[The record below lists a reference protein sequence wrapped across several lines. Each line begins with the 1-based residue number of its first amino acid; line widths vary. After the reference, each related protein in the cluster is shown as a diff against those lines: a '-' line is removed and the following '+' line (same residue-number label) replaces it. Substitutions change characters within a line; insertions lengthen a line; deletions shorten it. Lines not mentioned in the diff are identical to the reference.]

1 MSRSLPQASRDSAP
15 TGNDSMTDSGGQAA
29 SIHASGGV
37 VNAGDHTLDL
47 GTVMLVRL
55 AALLAG
61 GAESDV
67 RTALQLAVPTV
78 NPEWVEEVILQTYL
92 FAGFPRALN
101 GAREW
106 RRISGRVAPLA
117 DEGENFDGDSWRSR
131 GEVTCE
137 TVYGRFYTQL
147 RANIRDLH
155 PALDAWMIVEG
166 YGKVLSR
173 PGLQLWRR
181 ELCIVAA
188 CAIGRQDRQL
198 HSHLHGSLHAGA
210 SPAQVQFALDALQ
223 DLLLPS
229 DVARYAA
236 LWARVQGK

>member
-1 MSRSLPQASRDSAP
+1 MSASAQQPDTLLASDTAGDGRDVMERRLSKAGDNSLDHATVLLVRVAAQLAAGAEADVRVAL
-15 TGNDSMTDSGGQAA
+15 QAA
-29 SIHASGGV
+29 A
-37 VNAGDHTLDL
+37 LD
-47 GTVMLVRL
+47 
-55 AALLAG
+55 
-61 GAESDV
+61 
-67 RTALQLAVPTV
+67 V

-92 FAGFPRALN
+92 FAGFPRSLN

-106 RRISGRVAPLA
+106 RRISGRTAPLA
-117 DEGENFDGDSWRSR
+117 DEGETFDGALWRRR

-137 TVYGRFYTQL
+137 TVYGRFYQQL

-155 PALDAWMIVEG
+155 PALDSWMIVEG

-173 PGLQLWRR
+173 PGLALWRR

-210 SPAQVQFALDALQ
+210 SAAQVQATLDAVQ
-223 DLLLPS
+223 ELLSLS
-229 DVARYAA
+229 DVARYNG
-236 LWARVQGK
+236 LWARVRGK